1 MGLVLNS
8 SPFWSMC
15 TPAGMQFRRYH
26 LKHRNYRLHGQPC
39 REATLR
45 RGECRLKD
53 VQVNSMAL
61 LESGS
66 IVTCVFQFI
75 LYLLLLFF
83 WGICIW
89 ERMRKKREA
98 REIHTIVPIPTA
110 SRAQESPSEHND
122 MFKVLDAF
130 DNYAGYEP
138 CRGGV
143 GNAVHCLK

>member
-61 LESGS
+61 LDSGS
-66 IVTCVFQFI
+66 IVTCIFQFI

-83 WGICIW
+83 WGVCIW
-89 ERMRKKREA
+89 EKMRKKKGGEGDTYDCA
-98 REIHTIVPIPTA
+98 HSNCEQSPGEPI
-110 SRAQESPSEHND
+110 RAQ
-122 MFKVLDAF
+122 
-130 DNYAGYEP
+130 
-138 CRGGV
+138 
-143 GNAVHCLK
+143 